1 MDLQKRTAI
10 AVGLSIVIVI
20 GYSLIIPKPQ
30 HIENKDVTNVINEI
44 SPAALSLVA
53 QEPTVAKPQPPIV
66 KQIDYKPVMFSLD
79 KVNFEF
85 SRLGANLVK
94 VSFPAYQ
101 YDVSSAALLR
111 TEQWSTLEFTP
122 HVYKNSIVFHYKDS
136 QQEITKEYKFK
147 SDYYVELNITYLN
160 LTSSAPDSFIIINSE
175 FTPLPQSLENFKEYF
190 VMGSDGNI
198 LRNSTLKIKK
208 GTSQS
213 YNQLKWYGL
222 RDKYFAYII
231 SPVSAISSVNFA
243 KNTDGNDIITLN
255 LAGQSL
261 TANAQINASLL
272 FYCGPQDSTALK
284 LAGFGFEQVR
294 YFGKLDGLAKFL
306 LTSLVFI
313 KDKINSWGMGII
325 ILTIVIFVILY
336 PLTLKQMHSMKK
348 MQVLQPEMDEL
359 RKKYKEDPKR
369 LNKEVMEL
377 YRKHNANPLGGC
389 LPVILQIPIFFAL
402 YQALNRGIELKG
414 AHYLW
419 IKDLSEPDRLFS
431 ISGKDIN
438 LLPVLMMFTMF
449 FQQKLSMK
457 SMSSMQ
463 AEQQKMML
471 WIMPIMFGVIFY
483 NMPSGLVLYWFT
495 NSILMTLSQWKALK

>member
-10 AVGLSIVIVI
+10 AVGLSILIVI
-20 GYSLIIPKPQ
+20 GYSLIVPKP
-30 HIENKDVTNVINEI
+30 HLIENKQVTNLINETPSI
-44 SPAALSLVA
+44 VSEQSVTEVTQSRP
-53 QEPTVAKPQPPIV
+53 QEPQT
-66 KQIDYKPVMFSLD
+66 KQIDYKPIMFSAD

-85 SRLGANLVK
+85 SSLGANLIK
-94 VSFPAYQ
+94 ASFPAYK
-101 YDVSSAALLR
+101 YDVSSEALLR
-111 TEQWSTLEFTP
+111 TDQWSDLEFTP
-122 HVYKNSIVFHYKDS
+122 QVRENSIVFVYKDS
-136 QQEITKEYKFK
+136 QKEIRKEYKFK
-147 SDYYVELNITYLN
+147 PDYYIDFNLTYRNI
-160 LTSSAPDSFIIINSE
+160 TSSAANVSITLNSE
-175 FTPLPQSLENFKEYF
+175 FSPLPQVLEGFKEYF
-190 VMGSDGNI
+190 VMGSDSI
-198 LRNSTLKIKK
+198 MLRNSMLKIKK

-231 SPVSAISSVNFA
+231 SPLSATGSVNFA
-243 KNTDGNDIITLN
+243 KNTAGNDILTLN
-255 LAGQSL
+255 LPSQSVA
-261 TANAQINASLL
+261 ANAEIRTSLL
-272 FYCGPQDSTALK
+272 FYCGPQNATTLQ
-284 LAGFGFEQVR
+284 LAGLGFEQVR

-306 LTSLVFI
+306 LTSLVYI
-313 KDKINSWGMGII
+313 KDKINSWGTGII

-359 RKKYKEDPKR
+359 RKKFKDDPKR

-377 YRKHNANPLGGC
+377 YRKHQANPLGGC

-438 LLPVLMMFTMF
+438 LLPILMMFTMF

-463 AEQQKMML
+463 ADQQKMML